1 LKKLTHRV
9 TTLLEKDDVDKI
21 GNAVSSKGYG
31 VSYFTRRCL
40 KLILKFND
48 NGVDIQMLF
57 YSFPLIIK
65 LLMDARVKII
75 LNTLTVRG
83 VDTAQVF
90 SNVEKIVEVCKG
102 IC

>member
-1 LKKLTHRV
+1 M

-57 YSFPLIIK
+57 DGFPLIVK
-65 LLMDARVKII
+65 LLMDARVKFI
-75 LNTLTVRG
+75 LDTLTIKG
-83 VDTAQVF
+83 VDTAQVV
-90 SNVEKIVEVCKG
+90 SNMDKIVEVCKR